1 MMMNELK
8 LNVLVVDD
16 NHLNLR
22 VMRQILRTK
31 LADSLHLDC
40 LQTASSGLEALE
52 LIKTSD
58 FNLLFL
64 DISMPGISGLE
75 VCRRLRNDIR
85 HQHIHICAVT
95 TDLADWQVQLYKS
108 YGMDGVIGKPLKS
121 NDLGFALKA
130 CQESILN
137 PTRIIHP
144 EFYFLRHGAQQVLP
158 IDIPTTIEP
167 ITISEPVNVVKTDP
181 LSCSLIGLTP
191 SIRLPTILE
200 CSRANSKFR
209 QQSVVSD
216 TNVAGVLAF
225 EEARRFPGLN
235 RTSFDLI
242 DENLLVDCRPSFDS
256 FDTSSASG
264 SIITCSSS
272 APSSGTAIDLLSPTY
287 GTEEEEEEQQ
297 EQARFSSH
305 HKHFPAFPTAPIL
318 TSTTHDLPLGLRS
331 PRRWSSPL
339 YSLSEFSPTG
349 SHPAAREENDVFAA
363 GFMAAMNHMAIDQA
377 CSQWGENC
385 LSATTITST
394 SDPPVHE
401 PMPPPQEEEEE
412 EEEDST
418 HLNPT
423 TTSTTTTPTTLSN
436 WIEQED
442 LDHQHRWASLAGP
455 IHCEESTLSSVRRQL
470 ISRRSHPLLR
480 LQPSS
485 ISSSSSSSTTLKPT
499 LEPESEPCYPYV
511 MRKSKSDAGL
521 PLRPSW
527 QLVQLSAINYQS
539 VLKSGLLLDEVLFGL
554 DLEDS
559 SNLPLL

>member
-1 MMMNELK
+1 MNELK

-64 DISMPGISGLE
+64 DISMPG
-75 VCRRLRNDIR
+75 DIWLG
-85 HQHIHICAVT
+85 IT

-108 YGMDGVIGKPLKS
+108 YGMDGVIGKPLKKS
-121 NDLGFALKA
+121 FTPN
-130 CQESILN
+130 SISYVTAHN
-137 PTRIIHP
+137 R
-144 EFYFLRHGAQQVLP
+144 VLP

-385 LSATTITST
+385 FSATTITST

-499 LEPESEPCYPYV
+499 LEPESEPFIPT
-511 MRKSKSDAGL
+511 S
-521 PLRPSW
+521 
-527 QLVQLSAINYQS
+527 
-539 VLKSGLLLDEVLFGL
+539 
-554 DLEDS
+554 
-559 SNLPLL
+559 